1 MSRSADL
8 KISDLKVSTFN
19 VRKKPVQDE
28 EFDANIKSLGVLE
41 PLVVRRVGKD
51 YEVIVGQCRFEAAKK
66 AGIDRIRCNVHE
78 AGDMSDAEAVLA
90 SFSENV
96 ARCDLTVTERAIAL
110 AQLLGQDKLLENV
123 EEFRSTGITPPLTET
138 ELAERMGLTTSSISD
153 YLEPL
158 RLQPKTRE
166 LLEKGE
172 IPQAVAVQIRQYA
185 KTPQDEVEIA
195 QAFAETDEG
204 KAGSEKR
211 ILNKQAGVAFFK
223 DARAKEIPKE
233 KIIEELRAMRDSH
246 YEPEPEPA
254 SSKEVSE
261 EEQEPIIDVPKDVH
275 DPANVEP
282 EEEKE
287 EPPAGW
293 VPIESVTIDG
303 CVVTDTSII
312 ALFNKHKK
320 RPADHA
326 QDILKAW
333 LEKRGYS

>member
-261 EEQEPIIDVPKDVH
+261 
-275 DPANVEP
+275 
-282 EEEKE
+282 
-287 EPPAGW
+287 
-293 VPIESVTIDG
+293 
-303 CVVTDTSII
+303 
-312 ALFNKHKK
+312 
-320 RPADHA
+320 
-326 QDILKAW
+326 
-333 LEKRGYS
+333 